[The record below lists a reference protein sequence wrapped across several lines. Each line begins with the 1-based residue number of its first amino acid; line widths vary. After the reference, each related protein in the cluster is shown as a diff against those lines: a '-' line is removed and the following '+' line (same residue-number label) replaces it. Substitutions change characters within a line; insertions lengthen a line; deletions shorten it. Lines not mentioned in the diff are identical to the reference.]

1 MTPEKF
7 ALLEAR
13 VLVLE
18 SKIGNGAVSPG
29 AASQTSTGGGGIASD
44 YEMSGEWGNPTVH
57 KDPPRWKGASF
68 AGCQFSVCPSD
79 YLNEL
84 ANFFDWCA
92 DRDEENGKTYL
103 HKKSG
108 EQRPSAPL
116 RRRDAK
122 LARGWAKRNEW
133 KSIEQQVDETLAN
146 GGIGIGGDDIPFIV
160 NMTLC
165 GEWER
170 P

>member
-18 SKIGNGAVSPG
+18 SKIGNGAASSG
-29 AASQTSTGGGGIASD
+29 AAPQTSTGAGGIATD

-57 KDPPRWKGASF
+57 KDPPRWKGDSF
-68 AGCQFSVCPSD
+68 AACQFSDCPSE
-79 YLNEL
+79 YLSEL

-122 LARGWAKRNEW
+122 LARGWAKRNEG
-133 KSIEQQVDETLAN
+133 KAVGRSDADDSGD
-146 GGIGIGGDDIPFIV
+146 GGEDGIPF
-160 NMTLC
+160 
-165 GEWER
+165 
-170 P
+170 

>member
-18 SKIGNGAVSPG
+18 SKIGNGAAPS
-29 AASQTSTGGGGIASD
+29 AASPTSAGGGAIASD

-57 KDPPRWKGASF
+57 KDPPRWKGDSF
-68 AGCQFSVCPSD
+68 AACQFSDCPSE

-108 EQRPSAPL
+108 EQRPTAPL
-116 RRRDAK
+116 RRKDAA
-122 LARGWAKRNEW
+122 LARGWAKRNEG
-133 KSIEQQVDETLAN
+133 KVAAEAAESDDQGGAN
-146 GGIGIGGDDIPFIV
+146 DIPF
-160 NMTLC
+160 
-165 GEWER
+165 
-170 P
+170 